1 MLDIPDIIQ
10 DDGIVFRPPLE
21 DLGQFEISF
30 SNKELLHKQIAGHKS
45 NASAL
50 IDEFLGNG
58 TQKVRFSAAR
68 ISESQNIFSSVQE
81 GTVQKRID

>member
-1 MLDIPDIIQ
+1 MIDFGGHKRQMPEAIARLASLTTGPA
-10 DDGIVFRPPLE
+10 E
-21 DLGQFEISF
+21 
-30 SNKELLHKQIAGHKS
+30 ELLHKQIAGHKS

-50 IDEFLGNG
+50 IDEFLDNG
-58 TQKVRFSAAR
+58 TQKVRFSAVR